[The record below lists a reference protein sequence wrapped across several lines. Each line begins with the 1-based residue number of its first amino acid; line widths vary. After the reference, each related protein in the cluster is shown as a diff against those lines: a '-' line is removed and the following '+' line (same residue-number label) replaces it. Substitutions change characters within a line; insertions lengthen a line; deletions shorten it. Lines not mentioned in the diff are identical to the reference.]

1 MELRMSS
8 NVSRVL
14 VTSLATVLV
23 SFAWNIAQTEEAHAD
38 VLIGV
43 DANGGFNIGELSTE
57 GIGLGANLRVGY
69 SFDIPLLRLAPEV
82 QVGYMGFSV
91 PNPDTAGAVDAAAAA
106 DLRTFSGRGGLR
118 IGYGGLL
125 FGVSAYGHAGYG
137 MTMTQS
143 SGADTIRADGPSFD
157 GGLAVDVTA
166 IPFVNI
172 GLHGGYN
179 TILLADAEP
188 LRWIDAGLHVEVVF

>member
-1 MELRMSS
+1 MSS

-14 VTSLATVLV
+14 FTVLTAVLLSLAM
-23 SFAWNIAQTEEAHAD
+23 NITQAKDAHAD

-43 DANGGFNIGELSTE
+43 DANGGFNIGELSTD
-57 GIGLGANLRVGY
+57 GIGLGGNLRVGY
-69 SFDIPLLRLAPEV
+69 SFDIPILRLVPEI

-91 PNPDTAGAVDAAAAA
+91 PDPETTGAVDAAAAA
-106 DLRTFSGRGGLR
+106 NLRTFSGRGGLR

-125 FGVSAYGHAGYG
+125 FGVAAYGHAGYG
-137 MTMTQS
+137 MTMTQA

-157 GGLAVDVTA
+157 GGLAIDVTA
-166 IPFVNI
+166 IPFINL